1 MMICRDLRRRLSNF
15 EIPKIVNGYACS
27 EFARREW
34 RRHLFRLNMLGYASY
49 SPKVLE
55 KTAERR

>member
-1 MMICRDLRRRLSNF
+1 MICRDLRRRFSNF
-15 EIPKIVNGYACS
+15 EILKIVNGYVRS
-27 EFARREW
+27 ESARREW